1 MDVEAK
7 KGSKWTKEETILAF
21 DLYCKT
27 PFSKIGKSNRD
38 IIMLAELIGRTPSS
52 VGLKMAN
59 LASFDP
65 TLSARHV
72 KGMSNASKLDKEV
85 FEEFSK
91 DWEGLSY
98 QAELIKSRITKKI
111 DYVDLDIDLPNGV
124 DREIQSKQRVGQY
137 FFRSV
142 VLSAYGNKCCVT
154 GLSIPELLVASHIKP
169 WAFSDQKTER
179 TNPSNGLSLNAFHDK
194 AFDKGLITIDKT
206 YKIIFSK
213 RISEIEMDE
222 NTLEWFNSYKNKQ
235 IILPEKFI
243 PDKRFIE
250 YHNDFIFQV

>member
-1 MDVEAK
+1 M
-7 KGSKWTKEETILAF
+7 
-21 DLYCKT
+21 
-27 PFSKIGKSNRD
+27 
-38 IIMLAELIGRTPSS
+38 
-52 VGLKMAN
+52 
-59 LASFDP
+59 
-65 TLSARHV
+65 
-72 KGMSNASKLDKEV
+72 
-85 FEEFSK
+85 
-91 DWEGLSY
+91 
-98 QAELIKSRITKKI
+98 
-111 DYVDLDIDLPNGV
+111 